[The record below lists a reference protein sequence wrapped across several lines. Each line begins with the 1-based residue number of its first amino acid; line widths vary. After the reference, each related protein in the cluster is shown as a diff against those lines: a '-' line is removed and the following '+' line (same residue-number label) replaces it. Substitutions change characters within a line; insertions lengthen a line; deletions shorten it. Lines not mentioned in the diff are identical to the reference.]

1 MVKIKKSKKVR
12 FFFLI
17 VGKSKIFCKLIQFWQ
32 RFSNNIPG
40 DAKKDESRKKMIQ
53 ARKMLAKKRT
63 SAPVILIPTIPPE
76 RIQEIGSLVTIA
88 KKSQFI
94 QRLIAYWTL
103 KRQFRNGVP
112 LLRRLQSAQGG
123 TPRDSNTSN
132 VDTLELCRQLKYWQC
147 LRQDLERARLL
158 CELVRK
164 REKIKLEYTRVSE
177 KLMRIKL
184 KPLEASLKNVLD
196 LIQAKDINEIF
207 TEPVDLEEV
216 STWLRGWKNH
226 Y

>member
-1 MVKIKKSKKVR
+1 MK
-12 FFFLI
+12 
-17 VGKSKIFCKLIQFWQ
+17 
-32 RFSNNIPG
+32 
-40 DAKKDESRKKMIQ
+40 Q

-63 SAPVILIPTIPPE
+63 NVPIILIPTIPPE
-76 RIQEIGSLVTIA
+76 KIQEIGSLVTIT

-103 KRQFRNGVP
+103 KRQYRNGVP

-123 TPRDSNTSN
+123 LRDSTTLN
-132 VDTLELCRQLKYWQC
+132 VDTLELCRQLKYWQF

-164 REKIKLEYTRVSE
+164 REKLKLEYTKAKERCVNVE
-177 KLMRIKL
+177 L
-184 KPLEASLKNVLD
+184 KPLEASIRKVLD
-196 LIQAKDINEIF
+196 MIAAKDTNEIF

-216 STWLRGWKNH
+216 PDYLTIVTHPMDLSTMRIKLDSGKYRSLDDMEKDFDLMIANCLA
-226 Y
+226 YNNKDTVFYR